1 MADLDKIMTALRNA
15 HAAGDTAAAKRLA
28 AMAKAASAA
37 PVSAPVTGKDG
48 MTTAER
54 IAAAKAG
61 TLAQPSPE
69 RLAAAGAADE
79 AALAGMQPTPSVV
92 GDLLKAAPSAFS
104 RGVTGLLDLPGAA
117 MEGYSNLVTG
127 GLERTGLVS
136 PEFAA
141 EMKQG
146 MTATMPTGGA
156 DTYRTAAAALSGGA
170 SEYQPQTTAGEY
182 LGTVAEFLPGA
193 MAGGLPGMAGRALAY
208 GVIPGLASEGAG
220 QLTEGTAIEPYAR
233 AAAALG
239 ASFLAGRPGAFQG
252 DDEAARMANVSRE
265 AGVRGITTGQAK
277 GSQPLMRMEG
287 RLQATDDQ
295 LADFTAAT
303 MSKLGS
309 KAKVATP
316 DKLMAVEKQ
325 IVGQMDDAVRG
336 VDITPTSTHA
346 TTAARVAADYAE
358 RVPAGNLTP
367 RVKGIAKEIAA
378 LAKSGKT
385 VALERIKTWR
395 SDIGG
400 LTVSPD
406 AATREAAH
414 NLRKLLDD
422 MTDAALTAAGRTND
436 IAKLAAGRESYRNY
450 IGVRDAASR
459 AGAEGGILS
468 PQALNQSMIRA
479 MGREAY
485 ATGRTTPMVDFT
497 RSAAATLRPAP
508 AVSAGGVRSIG
519 EALPAAL
526 ATLGAGAGYGAG
538 FGPLGMA
545 ASGLAGALAPSVGQM
560 AMRSGPVQSLLRD
573 PANAMTN
580 IGRAIPGL
588 LAQ

>member
-1 MADLDKIMTALRNA
+1 MAIFEIQGADGKVYEVDAPDQNSAI
-15 HAAGDTAAAKRLA
+15 AAFKKMSG
-28 AMAKAASAA
+28 AA
-37 PVSAPVTGKDG
+37 PAAPAANLGFAGGVAGGGAEASSA
-48 MTTAER
+48 
-54 IAAAKAG
+54 
-61 TLAQPSPE
+61 
-69 RLAAAGAADE
+69 
-79 AALAGMQPTPSVV
+79 PSVV
-92 GDLLKAAPSAFS
+92 GDLLKSTASGIGRGAA
-104 RGVTGLLDLPGAA
+104 GLLDLPGMA
-117 MEGYSNLVTG
+117 VTG
-127 GLERTGLVS
+127 AGGLMTSGLEATGLIS
-136 PEFAA
+136 PETGGIMRDTFAS
-141 EMKQG
+141 
-146 MTATMPTGGA
+146 MPTGSGSTFREGLA
-156 DTYRTAAAALSGGA
+156 GVTGGA

-182 LGTVAEFLPGA
+182 AGTVGEFLPGA

-220 QLTEGTAIEPYAR
+220 QLTEGTALEPYAR
-233 AAAALG
+233 AAAGLG

-252 DDEAARMANVSRE
+252 DDEAARMANVTRD
-265 AGVRGITTGQAK
+265 AGVKGITTGQAK
-277 GSQPLMRMEG
+277 GSQPLMRLEG

-295 LADFTAAT
+295 LKDFTAAT
-303 MSKLGS
+303 MGKLGS

-316 DKLMAVEKQ
+316 DKLMEVEKQ

-336 VDITPTSTHA
+336 VDITPTQTHA
-346 TTAARVAADYAE
+346 TTAARVAADYAD

-395 SDIGG
+395 SDIGS

-422 MTDAALTAAGRTND
+422 MTDAALTAAGRTED

-459 AGAEGGILS
+459 AGAESGILS

-545 ASGLAGALAPSVGQM
+545 ASGLAGALAPSLGQA